1 MIAILRNIVGLLGGL
16 VLGGLVNMGLIMLGP
31 SIIPPPPGIDVTN
44 TESIAASMH
53 LFEAKHFIF
62 PFVAHALGTL
72 VGAMAAFFIAAS
84 YRPQIAYLVGAAFFA
99 GGIWASTVLPA
110 PTWFIGV
117 DLVFAYFPMAWI
129 GAKLAGRFMS
139 GLGDQSVPTANDA

>member
-31 SIIPPPPGIDVTN
+31 SIIPPPPGVDVTN
-44 TESIAASMH
+44 AESIAASMH
-53 LFEAKHFIF
+53 LFEAKHFVV

-72 VGAMAAFFIAAS
+72 VGAMAAFFIAGS
-84 YRPQIAYLVGAAFFA
+84 YRPQIAYLVGAVFFA
-99 GGIWASTVLPA
+99 GGIWASTMIPA
-110 PTWFIGV
+110 PTWFITV

-129 GAKLAGRFMS
+129 GAKLAGLTLS
-139 GLGDQSVPTANDA
+139 GLGVQSGSPVGDA

>member
-16 VLGGLVNMGLIMLGP
+16 VLGGLVNMGLIMVGP
-31 SIIPPPPGIDVTN
+31 SIIPPPPGVDVTN
-44 TESIAASMH
+44 SESIAASIH
-53 LFEAKHFIF
+53 LFEAKHFIV

-84 YRPQIAYLVGAAFFA
+84 YRPQIAYLVGVVFLL
-99 GGIWASTVLPA
+99 GGIWASTIIPA

-117 DLVFAYFPMAWI
+117 DLVLAYLPMAWI
-129 GAKLAGRFMS
+129 SAKLAGRFMS
-139 GLGDQSVPTANDA
+139 GLGDQSASTMNDA